1 MSISGPPGAPPAG
14 QVFRSCTALRPN
26 TVTADRFLEE
36 FDINFD
42 IVYDPKGELAESFNI
57 KGMPTSYLY
66 NRKGELIGTHIGFKN
81 KDTSVLSAA
90 IAAAIESGE

>member
-1 MSISGPPGAPPAG
+1 
-14 QVFRSCTALRPN
+14 
-26 TVTADRFLEE
+26 
-36 FDINFD
+36 
-42 IVYDPKGELAESFNI
+42 LAESFNI

-81 KDTSVLSAA
+81 KDASVLSAA